1 MDELRI
7 INNLCDQECI
17 RNVAFKGNLI
27 CNCQNKLFNVYH
39 SGKKTRGILAS
50 YLMKRAKSSVSL
62 TRRLLRF
69 QQKLLPQLLQ
79 VRLQS

>member
-27 CNCQNKLFNVYH
+27 CNCQNKLFN
-39 SGKKTRGILAS
+39 I
-50 YLMKRAKSSVSL
+50 
-62 TRRLLRF
+62 
-69 QQKLLPQLLQ
+69 
-79 VRLQS
+79 